1 MGAVAAIASVVG
13 TVAATGLSA
22 ASAAG
27 AFKGSAP
34 KSAVGGTDQA
44 QMARQMLP
52 GTKSDLAA
60 RGGAGLS
67 PDYYANL
74 LNTQTGGT
82 GGLDI
87 LDQIRRETQA

>member
-1 MGAVAAIASVVG
+1 
-13 TVAATGLSA
+13 
-22 ASAAG
+22 
-27 AFKGSAP
+27 
-34 KSAVGGTDQA
+34 
-44 QMARQMLP
+44 MARQMLP